1 MHTDVRFPWLAP
13 AEIVMSAE
21 EIAHYRQ
28 YEAPAHTVTIRHAY
42 TGSGR
47 MVFAS
52 CTCGAKSDLW
62 PTVMTPHNWR
72 LKHERKHA

>member
-1 MHTDVRFPWLAP
+1 MTTDQAT
-13 AEIVMSAE
+13 
-21 EIAHYRQ
+21 
-28 YEAPAHTVTIRHAY
+28 HTVTIRHAY

-47 MVFAS
+47 MVYAS
-52 CTCGAKSDLW
+52 CTCGEKSDLW